1 MKILFKMILALVCGA
16 LLGLLALYGID
27 RECARRDY
35 ESGQKAADCIFDSN
49 CKFYNDQKKGDFFR
63 G

>member
-1 MKILFKMILALVCGA
+1 MILALLGG
-16 LLGLLALYGID
+16 LLIAFLALYGID

-35 ESGQKAADCIFDSN
+35 ESGQKAVDCIFESN
-49 CKFYNDQKKGDFFR
+49 CKFYNDQMKGGFFK

>member
-1 MKILFKMILALVCGA
+1 MKIFFKMILALVCGA

-35 ESGQKAADCIFDSN
+35 ESGQKAVDCIFEQN
-49 CKFYNDQKKGDFFR
+49 CAYFNNQKSDFFK

>member
-1 MKILFKMILALVCGA
+1 MTMILKMIFALVCGA

-35 ESGQKAADCIFDSN
+35 ESGQKAVDCIFESN
-49 CKFYNDQKKGDFFR
+49 CNHYNSQRTDFFK

>member
-1 MKILFKMILALVCGA
+1 MKILFQMIFALVCGA
-16 LLGLLALYGID
+16 FLGLLALYGID

-35 ESGQKAADCIFDSN
+35 ESGQKALDCIFESN
-49 CKFYNDQKKGDFFR
+49 CRFYNDQMKGDFFR

>member
-1 MKILFKMILALVCGA
+1 MNILFKMILALVCGA

-35 ESGQKAADCIFDSN
+35 ESGQKAVDCIFESN
-49 CKFYNDQKKGDFFR
+49 CNYYNSQRTDFFK

>member
-1 MKILFKMILALVCGA
+1 MKILFKMILAILG
-16 LLGLLALYGID
+16 GLLVAFVVLYGID

-35 ESGQKAADCIFDSN
+35 ESGQKAVDCVFESN
-49 CKFYNDQKKGDFFR
+49 CNYYNRQRTDFFK